1 MPPAAATWLAG
12 DALNNG
18 TIKEYLQ
25 RYSPQEWPEVT
36 KLTLIYGIVALQHSC
51 EGRLLSLRELRQAVE
66 TSNTTL
72 VVQRNVP
79 QLQRQILQLQSQLD
93 SVFDKLTPEVQL
105 SWTTVAH
112 AAGCWFIAFP
122 AADSA
127 SSCRLELCRPAT

>member
-1 MPPAAATWLAG
+1 MPPATAAWLGG

-36 KLTLIYGIVALQHSC
+36 KLTLTYGIVALQHSY
-51 EGRLLSLRELRQAVE
+51 EGRILSLRELRQAVE

-93 SVFDKLTPEVQL
+93 NVFDKLTPEVQSVGYGSACCFNCSL
-105 SWTTVAH
+105 ATA
-112 AAGCWFIAFP
+112 C
-122 AADSA
+122 SA
-127 SSCRLELCRPAT
+127 SCSWLQLCHPVGQ